1 MPWCRLIEKASKPF
15 LSFGI
20 NIKALPVDFNVP
32 VMVEGRGDC
41 NQEEKAEAL
50 CKEGWAG
57 CHTGCHYFSKCS
69 LDDQVLGLATGESW
83 SCLWKRLW
91 EAPTQSLTV
100 FPQLRLEGDNR
111 HTSADDCFGLYW
123 KQVFIVLIYYNNKG
137 CITKFYNSSFSSSS
151 SSSSSFSSTSLKP
164 SPSSSSSSSLLTPS
178 PSSSSKSSRRPSPSS
193 SASSSVSMMT
203 KRIVFQKDWDL
214 RWRFHLRHHP
224 PPRQGSGHH
233 HRHHLL

>member
-1 MPWCRLIEKASKPF
+1 MKQQSLVPLLPQGSTVYSLPWEAKTFFLLNSTLMPWCRVIEKASKPF

-57 CHTGCHYFSKCS
+57 CHTGCHYCSKCI

-83 SCLWKRLW
+83 SCLWKRLS
-91 EAPTQSLTV
+91 EALTQSLTV
-100 FPQLRLEGDNR
+100 FPQLRLEWDNR

-123 KQVFIVLIYYNNKG
+123 KQVFIV
-137 CITKFYNSSFSSSS
+137 
-151 SSSSSFSSTSLKP
+151 
-164 SPSSSSSSSLLTPS
+164 
-178 PSSSSKSSRRPSPSS
+178 
-193 SASSSVSMMT
+193 
-203 KRIVFQKDWDL
+203 
-214 RWRFHLRHHP
+214 HLFNLS
-224 PPRQGSGHH
+224 Q
-233 HRHHLL
+233 